1 MCGILGW
8 LSEKENKDYARFSSA
23 LDTLSHRGPDG
34 RGIWQ
39 DKKILLGHR
48 RLSIIDLTKNG
59 HQPMID
65 KRTGSVLIFNGE
77 IYNYKELGIE
87 LSELGHQFIGNSDT
101 EVLLNSLIEWGS
113 KAIPKLNGMWSFAF
127 WSPLTKKLILSR
139 DRFGVKP
146 LYLINSKDKLAFA
159 SEPKALL
166 KLFPEYR
173 SVNENTLLDFLG
185 NNLLYTKGES
195 FYQGISVFP
204 PAHYG
209 IYDLNNKELKVTQY
223 WDYPK
228 NINQNIT
235 EKEALE
241 EFTKLFEDSVKLR
254 LRSDVPVGV
263 TLSGGLDSSSI
274 LTAAASIQKNPIN
287 CYTSVYEN
295 NLFDEFKWAKIAS
308 SKVDSKLIPITS
320 KESNWLNTLKK
331 IAWHMDAPGYS
342 PAVYP
347 IWNLMCQSKF
357 DGVRVLLDG
366 QGADEALA
374 GYNNYVIHNFLDYL
388 KRKKK
393 NTKNQSNFFNHISM
407 SIKTFGVSRSL
418 AWLIRETLPSLSNLY
433 RNHYGFQSV
442 MHEHVKVPENS
453 INKDK
458 LKSVRD
464 HLIIDHSINILPGL
478 LHYGDSISMSHGIEV
493 RNPFLDYRLVEWIFK
508 LPSNLLFNNSETKWV
523 LREYLRRNN
532 QINIGNRNDKKGYST
547 PIKKWLISSKNN
559 EVESL
564 LLSNENPLLKW
575 VDKNKIKNLINQNKK
590 GIMGAEH
597 HLYKLL
603 STQIWM
609 QECLYE

>member
-8 LSEKENKDYARFSSA
+8 LSEKKNKDYARFSSA

-39 DKKILLGHR
+39 DQKILLGHR

-59 HQPMID
+59 HQPMIG

-77 IYNYKELGIE
+77 IYNYKELGKE
-87 LSELGHQFIGNSDT
+87 LSELGYQFIGNSDT
-101 EVLLNSLIEWGS
+101 EVLLNSLIEWGP
-113 KAIPKLNGMWSFAF
+113 KAISKLNGMWSFAF
-127 WSPLTKKLILSR
+127 WSPLSKKLILSR

-173 SVNENTLLDFLG
+173 SINENTLLDFLG

-274 LTAAASIQKNPIN
+274 LTAAASKQKNSIN

-320 KESNWLNTLKK
+320 RESNWLKTLKK

-347 IWNLMCQSKF
+347 IWNIMSQSKL
-357 DGVRVLLDG
+357 DGVPVLLDG
-366 QGADEALA
+366 QGADESLA
-374 GYNNYVIHNFLDYL
+374 GYNHYVIHNFLDYL
-388 KRKKK
+388 KRKTK
-393 NTKNQSNFFNHISM
+393 NTKNQNNFFNHISM
-407 SIKTFGVSRSL
+407 SIKTFGIFNSL
-418 AWLIRETLPSLSNLY
+418 AWLIRETFPSLSNLY

-442 MHEHVKVPENS
+442 MHDYVNVPKNS
-453 INKDK
+453 FNKDK

-464 HLIIDHSINILPGL
+464 HLIMDHSINILPGL

-508 LPSNLLFNNSETKWV
+508 LPNNILFNNSKTKWV
-523 LREYLRRNN
+523 LREYLRQNN
-532 QINIGNRNDKKGYST
+532 QINIANRNDKKGYPT

-559 EVESL
+559 EVEKI

-575 VDKNKIKNLINQNKK
+575 IDKNKIKNLINQNKK
-590 GIMGAEH
+590 GTIGAEH